1 MVGHDRLTEWIISAQ
16 NDVTAVLPPHAKT
29 NPAQSSDDLLP

>member
-16 NDVTAVLPPHAKT
+16 NDVTAVLPPASE
-29 NPAQSSDDLLP
+29 NQSAQSDNLLP